1 MQIRTYIAP
10 GKSGNVASRPDGAQK
25 KPQASQPPE
34 KEAAM
39 NGIDDKAI
47 ADHLKS
53 TLELADQM
61 IMSAGQDANG
71 AFLKA
76 IGTLAQVIFIT
87 VVDEQHKRQ
96 SAWLLTN
103 CALT

>member
-1 MQIRTYIAP
+1 
-10 GKSGNVASRPDGAQK
+10 
-25 KPQASQPPE
+25 
-34 KEAAM
+34 M

-47 ADHLKS
+47 ADHLQS

>member
-1 MQIRTYIAP
+1 
-10 GKSGNVASRPDGAQK
+10 
-25 KPQASQPPE
+25 
-34 KEAAM
+34 M

-47 ADHLKS
+47 ADHLQS

-76 IGTLAQVIFIT
+76 IGALAQVIFIT
-87 VVDEQHKRQ
+87 VVDEQHKKAIGVATDQLRTYLN
-96 SAWLLTN
+96 LLTEVSGMGTS
-103 CALT
+103 LH